1 MSNYLSSLLD
11 LIFPPKQICPL
22 CGAFSEKAEV
32 CPECR
37 EILAGFSKEPVC
49 ARCGRFFS
57 GTTRNFND
65 FLCIDC
71 SQMEWPFQMH
81 RAVGPYEGLLK
92 DAIHR
97 LKFNRRRILARP
109 LARLMAGVFDLQP
122 AYRKA
127 GLLVPVPL
135 SPGRLAERGF
145 NQAEL
150 LAGEL
155 SALVGIPMVPVLK
168 KIRET
173 EPQTGLT
180 RSRREANLKGA
191 FDLYNPNALRA
202 KTVILLD
209 DVFTTGSTMS
219 EAAVVLH
226 QGGALSVLGLSLAA
240 GRTCT
245 NI

>member
-1 MSNYLSSLLD
+1 MSSYLSSLLD

-22 CGAFSEKAEV
+22 CGGFSEKAEV
-32 CPECR
+32 CPDCR
-37 EILAGFSKEPVC
+37 EMLAGFRKEPVC

-57 GTTRNFND
+57 GSVLNLHD
-65 FLCIDC
+65 HLCLDC
-71 SQMEWPFQMH
+71 SQMEWPFEMH
-81 RAVGPYEGLLK
+81 RTVGPYEGLLK
-92 DAIHR
+92 DAVHR
-97 LKFNRRRILARP
+97 LKFNRRRVLARP
-109 LARLMAGVFDLQP
+109 LARLMAGVFDCQP

-135 SPGRLAERGF
+135 SSGRLAERGF

-173 EPQTGLT
+173 DPQTGLT

-191 FDLYNPNALRA
+191 FDLYNTNSLKG
-202 KTVILLD
+202 KTVILVD

-219 EAAVVLH
+219 EATALLH
-226 QGGALSVLGLSLAA
+226 QGGALLVLGLSLAA